1 MGLIYADIE
10 LINPREAHLRP
21 LKARAMFDSGAITLC
36 IPEHVALQLNL
47 AELEKREVTTAD
59 GRSALVPYVGP
70 LQIRFEN
77 RNCFTGALV
86 MGDAVLMGAVPMED
100 MDLVLNPRLQQVTVN
115 PASPNIPTAVV
126 KSAVPRNGPN
136 R

>member
-1 MGLIYADIE
+1 MGLIYADID
-10 LINPREAHLRP
+10 LINPREPGLRP
-21 LKARAMFDSGAITLC
+21 MKARAMFDSGAITLC

-47 AELEKREVTTAD
+47 AELEKRAVTTAD
-59 GRSALVPYVGP
+59 GRSALVSYVGP

-126 KSAVPRNGPN
+126 KSAVPKSGPN
-136 R
+136 V